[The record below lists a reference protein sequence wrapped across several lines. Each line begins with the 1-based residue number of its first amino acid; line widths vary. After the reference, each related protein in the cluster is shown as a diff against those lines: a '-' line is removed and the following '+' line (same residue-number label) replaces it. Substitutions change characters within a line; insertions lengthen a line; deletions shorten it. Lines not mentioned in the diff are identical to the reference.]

1 LEYGH
6 NGGGIMTIT
15 TLLTLDRP
23 SQNLIFG
30 IVGKWLNYDEIK
42 ELVHC
47 LNILKF
53 KDGVQG
59 ISPQLLSRSQFL
71 INAIQKLAGN
81 REEQVTFLF
90 HRLWEVSQTRDTPVI
105 DALIDNH
112 LVANWVC
119 SLGNTPDHAR
129 GIHERFDWILTG
141 ASCNSHPKLF
151 KLMVNNDRNR
161 ESRHTEA
168 LMWAAGNNA
177 FEFAGDLLEAVPTE
191 QMDSAR
197 QSWAIN
203 NALLN
208 GNNALVRTLWQR
220 RPIVD
225 HNRSRCLDNAIDH
238 YQFSLAFEMAG
249 EQSFVGKTM
258 FVARVVFSLF
268 WKAAGSVKNLFNFN

>member
-1 LEYGH
+1 
-6 NGGGIMTIT
+6 MTIT

-30 IVGKWLNYDEIK
+30 IVGKWLNYSEIK

-53 KDGVQG
+53 KEGRQG

-71 INAIQKLAGN
+71 INAIQKLAGD
-81 REEQVTFLF
+81 RPSQVAYLS
-90 HRLWEVSQTRDTPVI
+90 HRLLEVTQTRDTPVI
-105 DALIDNH
+105 DALIDNR

-129 GIHERFDWILTG
+129 EIHERFDWILTG

-151 KLMVNNDRNR
+151 KLMVDNDRNR

-168 LMWAAGNNA
+168 IMWAAGNNA
-177 FEFAGDLLEAVPTE
+177 GEFVGELLEAVPAE
-191 QMDSAR
+191 QMDSSR
-197 QSWAIN
+197 QAWAIN

-208 GNNALVRTLWQR
+208 GNNEMVRRLWQR

-225 HNRSRCLDNAIDH
+225 HNRSRCLDNAIEH

-249 EQSFVGKTM
+249 EQSFLGKTV
-258 FVARVVFSLF
+258 FVARGALLLLVKFVSR
-268 WKAAGSVKNLFNFN
+268 AKNLFNFN